1 MAFKHLRN
9 LYLISYDNGVI
20 DDGEF
25 FLYDLDYSIL
35 EAVLFV
41 MELFFL
47 KLKVNNDLERLLT
60 RSYAK
65 FGF

>member
-35 EAVLFV
+35 EAVLFL

-65 FGF
+65 FGY

>member
-1 MAFKHLRN
+1 MAFKHLCN

-47 KLKVNNDLERLLT
+47 KLKVNNDLEWLLT

>member
-65 FGF
+65 FGY

>member
-9 LYLISYDNGVI
+9 VYLISYDNGVI

>member
-9 LYLISYDNGVI
+9 VYLISYDNGVI

-65 FGF
+65 FGY